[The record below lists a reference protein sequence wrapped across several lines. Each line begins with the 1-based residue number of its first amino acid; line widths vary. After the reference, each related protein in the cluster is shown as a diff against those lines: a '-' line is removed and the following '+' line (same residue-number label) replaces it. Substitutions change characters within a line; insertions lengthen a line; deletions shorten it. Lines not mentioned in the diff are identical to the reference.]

1 MVQDYAA
8 ARENMVENQVRTNDV
23 TNLAIQDAMRLVER
37 ERFCPPGKEHLAYA
51 EAQIEYAPGWFLM
64 CPRDVAKLL
73 EAVDPKPG
81 DKALAIAAPYAASV
95 MVKMGVEV
103 VARMPAETAGPMGAA
118 LQPYCTAVEL
128 GSPASMSEWGPFDVI
143 VLEGAVPRAL
153 DIWIAALAVGGR
165 LGVIERSGP
174 VGKARIYIKAQD
186 GTIARREVFDATP
199 ALIKGFQP
207 APAFAF

>member
-23 TNLAIQDAMRLVER
+23 TNLAIQDAMRQVDR

-51 EAQIEYAPGWFLM
+51 ESEIEYAPGWFLM
-64 CPRDVAKLL
+64 CPRDVAKLI

-81 DKALAIAAPYAASV
+81 EKALAIAAPYAASV

-103 VARMPAETAGPMGAA
+103 IARMPAETAMPMGDA
-118 LQPYCTAVEL
+118 LQPYCTQVEA
-128 GSPASMSEWGPFDVI
+128 GPPASVSEWGPFDVI
-143 VLEGAVPRAL
+143 VVEGAVPKAL
-153 DIWIAALAVGGR
+153 DVWTAALAVGGR
-165 LGVIERSGP
+165 LGVIERTGP
-174 VGKARIYIKAQD
+174 VGKARVYIKAQD
-186 GTIARREVFDATP
+186 GTVASREVFDATP
-199 ALIKGFQP
+199 TIIKGFAP

>member
-51 EAQIEYAPGWFLM
+51 EAEIEYAPGWRMMF
-64 CPRDVAKLL
+64 PRDVAKLI

-81 DKALAIAAPYAASV
+81 EKALAIAAPYAASV
-95 MVKMGVEV
+95 MVVMGVEV
-103 VARMPAETAGPMGAA
+103 IARMPAETAKPMGAM
-118 LQPYCTAVEL
+118 LQPYCTQVEL
-128 GSPASMSEWGPFDVI
+128 GAPNTMSEWGPFDVI
-143 VLEGAVPRAL
+143 VLEGAVPKAL
-153 DIWIAALAVGGR
+153 DIWTAALAPGGR

-174 VGKARIYIKAQD
+174 VGKARVYIKAQD
-186 GTIARREVFDATP
+186 GSIASREVFDATP
-199 ALIKGFQP
+199 TPIQGLAP
-207 APAFAF
+207 APSFAF